1 MKRMILLLAIFCLT
15 ASRIVFAQNVTVT
28 GMGATQSAAEN
39 AALRE
44 AIDRAIGV
52 FVDAQTLV
60 QNFELINDRI
70 YTQSRGFITNYTVV
84 SRNQSADGTWNVTIN
99 ADVDDNPNSKLM
111 NELTRLGIIDNRLR
125 DPHIAVF
132 VPEHHLQRK
141 IPDPAGETAIAK
153 ALIEAGFSNV
163 IEVGSRMTNSNPL
176 NMTALEMTQAA
187 QQFNADIMI
196 VGEAF
201 SDGTGDAT
209 QFLPG
214 NQSSGMQS
222 CRARVEARLFVVKGG
237 QIIAADGKYG
247 SGLDISEAVAAKKAL
262 TAAGKQMGEYFVEQ
276 LLNLGS
282 GTRQQLELI
291 VYASDFSKI
300 NQVQNALEQITG
312 NFNLSNYEGGR
323 ALFTLKYGGTPQ
335 ALFNELQSVTD
346 ADLTLQSISYSQL
359 TIGVK

>member
-1 MKRMILLLAIFCLT
+1 MKRIFLLLT
-15 ASRIVFAQNVTVT
+15 ALMMLSTAAFAKNVTVT
-28 GMGATQSAAEN
+28 GMGTTQSAAEN

-44 AIDRAIGV
+44 AIEQTVGV
-52 FVDAQTLV
+52 LVDADALV
-60 QNFELINDRI
+60 QNFVLINNRI

-84 SRNQSADGTWNVTIN
+84 NRNQSEDGTWNVTIN

-125 DPHIAVF
+125 NPRIAVF
-132 VPEHHLQRK
+132 VPEYHIQHK

-153 ALIEAGFSNV
+153 ALIDAGFSNV

-176 NMTALEMTQAA
+176 GMTPQDMTQAA

-201 SDGTGDAT
+201 SDGVGDAA

-214 NQSSGMQS
+214 NQKSAMQS
-222 CRARVEARLFVVKGG
+222 CRARVEAKLFVVKGG
-237 QIIAADGKYG
+237 QMIAADGKYG
-247 SGLDISEAVAAKKAL
+247 SGLDVSESVAAKKAL
-262 TAAGKQMGEYFVEQ
+262 ASAGKQMGEYFVEQ

-282 GTRQQLELI
+282 SNRQQLELI

-300 NQVQNALEQITG
+300 NKLQSALEQITG

-323 ALFTLKYGGTPQ
+323 ALFTLNYGGTPQ